1 MMKKINTTYLI
12 ALSALVFASC
22 SESDGLSSGIP
33 LSKEKIAFAATLQD
47 GWNGGT
53 SAEAG
58 NSSRAGKPTFSG
70 LAMEQKVLTANE
82 GLAKPLYLHPLETE
96 NTSVM
101 NAMPQ
106 TRGVMNESS
115 TVGSF
120 GVSAVYSKDGVNYSP
135 LFQNEE
141 ATQNGSYWFT
151 SSNATWPLD
160 GSVSFYAYA
169 PYNETSLSLQGS
181 DDFVKNK
188 TIRYTANTDFSKQP
202 DFIVAKSESNAFTSS
217 TANKAVGLSF
227 SHALTAITFSIS
239 ADMIPGKVKS
249 ITVSGVYGQGDYD
262 LSKASWASLANPSS
276 TYVITPNDAS
286 VNAGESKALTDKNS
300 ALMMIPQHFGPK
312 ANANANVSMVFN
324 DGAKDKTVSFSLNG
338 TSWEAGKH
346 ITYVLSSSKITTL
359 KMGDLTYPSGWNSV
373 NDGATHKIRKAYD
386 PNTSAGLFVV
396 NEEKEKKV
404 IEANVQLTYD
414 GTSWSLPAGSKLKFS
429 PQYNY
434 FVYYPYQKGG
444 LPGAPAKD
452 ASNIDVT
459 SAEKFFANAIATW
472 KSNNIAADQSTL
484 EKMNACDLQI
494 GKASLDEDGCSVS
507 FKMEHAMGLAVLNRE
522 SKSVPKHYILS
533 GYPSYTWDNGTT
545 TLIPSA
551 TLSNS
556 QKLYATTNTQGVKV
570 IPPSAASTFSSTST
584 ENDAWTGDVNITAAA
599 NGVGTG
605 TAKIKATKV
614 DYNYTMEVGDIYYS
628 DGAMTHQ
635 NEDLAS
641 VKTPIGIVG
650 YIGND
655 YWTEKDFD
663 ISRKPVGGHALVMCL
678 KTIGSTGSTVDAQ
691 EDYKKNGNNGAK
703 VKAYIGNRY
712 AWCSSPSYNRDE
724 KDVENVDSKDK
735 IVKSKNLPYG
745 SGYTETNALIT
756 NWGSAAAAVEAA
768 YQAKHYNT
776 LPAPSSKC
784 TGWFLPTAGQY
795 YAVIKTLGAP
805 FSDDWTGIWDGNKST
820 YPDGG
825 FFRNMTTGTKKN
837 TEDIT
842 NNIND
847 KLKKVGD
854 SNYTEFFG
862 SVNTWAWTSS
872 EFSST
877 RAVGVDSGV
886 DDSKGSGSVRFNNGH
901 GYKTYQDPV
910 RPFLAF

>member
-1 MMKKINTTYLI
+1 MKKINTTYLI

-22 SESDGLSSGIP
+22 SESDELSSGIP

-58 NSSRAGKPTFSG
+58 NNSRAGKPTFSG

-120 GVSAVYSKDGVNYSP
+120 GVSAVYSKDNSF

-141 ATQNGSYWFT
+141 ATQKGNYWFT

-169 PYNETSLSLQGS
+169 PYNDASLSLQGS

-202 DFIVAKSESNAFTSS
+202 DLIVAKNENNAFTSS
-217 TANKAVGLSF
+217 TANKAVSLSF

-249 ITVSGVYGQGDYD
+249 IKVGGVYGQGDYD
-262 LSKASWASLANPSS
+262 LSKGKWISWVNPSS
-276 TYVITPNDAS
+276 TYDIKQLNVS
-286 VNAGESKALTDKNS
+286 VKAGESKPLTGKTS
-300 ALMMIPQHFGPK
+300 ALMMIPQKLGPD
-312 ANANANVSMVFN
+312 ANVSMVFY
-324 DGAKDKTVSFSLNG
+324 DGKKDKTVSFSLNG
-338 TSWEAGKH
+338 TSWDAGKH

-359 KMGDLTYPSGWNSV
+359 NMGSLDYPAGWNSV
-373 NDGATHKIRKAYD
+373 NTGAKNQIRTAYD
-386 PNTSAGLFVV
+386 SNTSAGLFVV
-396 NEEKEKKV
+396 NEDRK
-404 IEANVQLTYD
+404 IIAANVQLTYN
-414 GTSWSLPAGSKLKFS
+414 GTSWSLPASSKLKFS
-429 PQYNY
+429 PNYSY
-434 FVYYPYQKGG
+434 FVYYPYQARLAG
-444 LPGAPAKD
+444 LPAVNTTV
-452 ASNIDVT
+452 SDVSISSST
-459 SAEKFFANAIATW
+459 QFFADAIAYW
-472 KSNNIAADQSTL
+472 KSHKIDTDQSTK

-522 SKSVPKHYILS
+522 SKSVTKHYILN
-533 GYPSYTWDNGTT
+533 GYTSYTWDNGKT

-584 ENDAWTGDVNITAAA
+584 ENDAWSGDVNITAAA

-605 TAKIKATKV
+605 TATIKATKV
-614 DYNYTMEVGDIYYS
+614 DYNYTMAVGDIYYS
-628 DGAMTHQ
+628 DDAMTHQ
-635 NEDLAS
+635 SEDLAS
-641 VKTPIGIVG
+641 GKTPIGIVG
-650 YIGND
+650 YLGSD
-655 YWTEKDFD
+655 YWTEKGV
-663 ISRKPVGGHALVMCL
+663 SGKGGHALVMCL
-678 KTIGSTGSTVDAQ
+678 KTIGSTGKTSMGT
-691 EDYKKNGNNGAK
+691 K
-703 VKAYIGNRY
+703 Y
-712 AWCSSPSYNRDE
+712 AWYSSNADDAGR
-724 KDVENVDSKDK
+724 KKVDSKSLL
-735 IVKSKNLPYG
+735 VNSYNQSYG
-745 SGYTETNALIT
+745 SGYTETDALIQK
-756 NWGSAAAAVEAA
+756 WGPAAAAA
-768 YQAKHYNT
+768 YQAKNYNT
-776 LPAPSSKC
+776 LPANSSKC
-784 TGWFLPTAGQY
+784 TGWFLPTAGQF
-795 YAVIKTLGAP
+795 YAVMTTLGTP
-805 FSDDWTGIWDGNKST
+805 FSSDWTGIGDGNTST
-820 YPDGG
+820 HPNQG
-825 FFRNMTTGTKKN
+825 FFSNMTTVTK
-837 TEDIT
+837 
-842 NNIND
+842 NIND

-854 SNYTEFFG
+854 SNHTEFFG
-862 SVNTWAWTSS
+862 DIITWAWTSS

-877 RAVGVDSGV
+877 DAVFLDSGV
-886 DDSKGSGSVRFNNGH
+886 DDSKGSGSVRFYSNCYSKPGLN
-901 GYKTYQDPV
+901 PV

>member
-1 MMKKINTTYLI
+1 MKKINTTYLI

-58 NSSRAGKPTFSG
+58 NNSRAGKPTFSG

-106 TRGVMNESS
+106 TRGVMNES
-115 TVGSF
+115 VGSF
-120 GVSAVYSKDGVNYSP
+120 GVSAVVYSKNGVNYSP

-141 ATQNGSYWFT
+141 ATLNGSYWFT

-188 TIRYTANTDFSKQP
+188 TIRYTANTDDFSKQP
-202 DFIVAKSESNAFTSS
+202 DLIVAKSENNAFTSS

-262 LSKASWASLANPSS
+262 FSTEKWKYGATS
-276 TYVITPNDAS
+276 TYVITPKDPS
-286 VNAGESKALTDKNS
+286 VKAGESKALTDKNS
-300 ALMMIPQHFGPK
+300 ALMMIPQDFGPK
-312 ANANANVSMVFN
+312 ANANAKVSMVFN
-324 DGAKDKTVSFSLNG
+324 DGKKDKTVSFSLNG
-338 TSWEAGKH
+338 TWDAGKH

-386 PNTSAGLFVV
+386 EPNSSVDAGLFVV
-396 NEEKEKKV
+396 NEKNKV

-414 GTSWSLPAGSKLKFS
+414 GTSWSLSTGSKLKFS

-484 EKMNACDLQI
+484 ENMNACDLQI
-494 GKASLDEDGCSVS
+494 GKASLNEDGCSVS

-533 GYPSYTWDNGTT
+533 GYPSYTYTWDNGTT

-584 ENDAWTGDVNITAAA
+584 GNDAWTGDINITAAA

-605 TAKIKATKV
+605 TATIKATKV

-635 NEDLAS
+635 SEDLAS
-641 VKTPIGIVG
+641 GKTPIGIVG
-650 YIGND
+650 YLGSD
-655 YWTEKDFD
+655 YWTEKG
-663 ISRKPVGGHALVMCL
+663 SGKGGHALVMCL
-678 KTIGSTGSTVDAQ
+678 KTIGSTGSTKAAQ
-691 EDYKKNGNNGAK
+691 EDFKNGKN
-703 VKAYIGNRY
+703 VQAYIGTGY
-712 AWCSSPSYNRDE
+712 AWYSSNIDAGRTKVTSKSDI
-724 KDVENVDSKDK
+724 ENSCNKT
-735 IVKSKNLPYG
+735 SG
-745 SGYTETNALIT
+745 SGYTETATLI
-756 NWGSAAAAVEAA
+756 NKWGSAAAAA
-768 YQAKHYNT
+768 YHAQNYKT

-795 YAVIKTLGAP
+795 YAVMTNLGAT
-805 FSDDWTGIWDGNKST
+805 FSSDWTGIWDGNTST
-820 YPDGG
+820 HKNKG
-825 FFRNMTTGTKKN
+825 FFNNMKTVTT
-837 TEDIT
+837 
-842 NNIND
+842 NIND

-877 RAVGVDSGV
+877 YAVSIDSGV
-886 DDSKGSGSVRFNNGH
+886 NDSKGSGSVRFRNNTSA
-901 GYKTYQDPV
+901 KVYQGPV

>member
-1 MMKKINTTYLI
+1 MKKINTTYLI

-22 SESDGLSSGIP
+22 SESNGLSSGIP

-47 GWNGGT
+47 VWNGGT

-58 NSSRAGKPTFSG
+58 NNSRAGKPTFSG

-141 ATQNGSYWFT
+141 ATQNGNYWFT
-151 SSNATWPLD
+151 SGNATWPLD

-169 PYNETSLSLQGS
+169 PYNDASLSLQGS

-188 TIRYTANTDFSKQP
+188 TIRYTANTDDLSKQP
-202 DFIVAKSESNAFTSS
+202 DLIVAKSESNAFTSS

-227 SHALTAITFSIS
+227 RHALTAITFSIS

-262 LSKASWASLANPSS
+262 FSNASWVSLASPS
-276 TYVITPNDAS
+276 TYVIKPNDAS

-300 ALMMIPQHFGPK
+300 ALMMIPQKLGPD
-312 ANANANVSMVFN
+312 ANVSMVFN

-338 TSWEAGKH
+338 TSWTAGKH

-359 KMGDLTYPSGWNSV
+359 KMGDLTYPTAWNSV
-373 NDGATHKIRKAYD
+373 NDGATYKIRTAYD
-386 PNTSAGLFVV
+386 DPNSSVDAGLFVV
-396 NEEKEKKV
+396 NEKKEV
-404 IEANVQLTYD
+404 IAANVQLTLS
-414 GTSWSLPAGSKLKFS
+414 GTSWSLPKGSKLKFS
-429 PQYNY
+429 PKYSY
-434 FVYYPYQKGG
+434 FVYYPYQANLAG
-444 LPGAPAKD
+444 LPAVNTPG
-452 ASNIDVT
+452 SDVSSST
-459 SAEKFFANAIATW
+459 KFFADAIANW
-472 KSNNIAADQSTL
+472 KIATDQSTPD
-484 EKMNACDLQI
+484 KMNACDLQI
-494 GKASLDEDGCSVS
+494 GKGSLDEDGCSVS
-507 FKMEHAMGLAVLNRE
+507 FKMEHAMGLAILNRE

-551 TLSNS
+551 TLSNG

-570 IPPSAASTFSSTST
+570 IPPSAAFPFSSTSKGD
-584 ENDAWTGDVNITAAA
+584 DAWNGDVNITAAA

-605 TAKIKATKV
+605 TAKIKATMV
-614 DYNYTMEVGDIYYS
+614 DYTYTMEVGDIYYS

-635 NEDLAS
+635 SEDLAS
-641 VKTPIGIVG
+641 DKTPIGIVG
-650 YIGND
+650 YLGSN
-655 YWTEKDFD
+655 YWTEKDTKEKG
-663 ISRKPVGGHALVMCL
+663 IGGHALVMCL
-678 KTIGSTGSTVDAQ
+678 KTIGSTGSTKAAQ
-691 EDYKKNGNNGAK
+691 EDYKNNGDKGAK
-703 VKAYIGNRY
+703 VKAYIGTGY
-712 AWCSSPSYNRDE
+712 AWYSLESDADRP
-724 KDVENVDSKDK
+724 NVNSKSLL
-735 IVKSKNLPYG
+735 VNSNNQPYG
-745 SGYTETNALIT
+745 SGYTETDALIKKW
-756 NWGSAAAAVEAA
+756 NSDAAAAYYAQN
-768 YQAKHYNT
+768 YKT
-776 LPAPSSKC
+776 LPANSAKC

-795 YAVIKTLGAP
+795 YAVMTNLGAP
-805 FSDDWTGIWDGNKST
+805 FSDDWTGIWDGNTST
-820 YPDGG
+820 HPNRG
-825 FFRNMTTGTKKN
+825 FFSNMTTVT
-837 TEDIT
+837 T
-842 NNIND
+842 NIND

-854 SNYTEFFG
+854 TKYTEFFG

-877 RAVGVDSGV
+877 NAVGIDSGIN
-886 DDSKGSGSVRFNNGH
+886 DYKDSGSVSFCYDITMTRSV
-901 GYKTYQDPV
+901 PV